1 MFFTFK
7 NELKLDSKQM
17 KHSRKLKIWV
27 PKGGEFQNRAIE
39 SGEFQS
45 RAIQKFLKENNIE
58 KENNM
63 LSIKNQRTSI
73 AERFIGASK

>member
-27 PKGGEFQNRAIE
+27 PKGGEFQNRAI
-39 SGEFQS
+39 
-45 RAIQKFLKENNIE
+45 QKFLKENNIE

>member
-1 MFFTFK
+1 M
-7 NELKLDSKQM
+7 KLDSKQM

-27 PKGGEFQNRAIE
+27 PKAGEFQN
-39 SGEFQS
+39 
-45 RAIQKFLKENNIE
+45 RAIQKFLKENNID

>member
-1 MFFTFK
+1 
-7 NELKLDSKQM
+7 M

-27 PKGGEFQNRAIE
+27 PKA
-39 SGEFQS
+39 GEFQS